1 MLRTKVWN
9 DSVSRVVL
17 DHRSREAHLRLERI
31 EGLKPPVSRAG
42 AGSQES
48 TSRNASPTPRG
59 AAKGREIAMA
69 EYLLIESRDP
79 FESNDVGYYYDLARG
94 LVDAGEKVTL
104 FLVQNGVFATRPSA
118 KAPQLRVLVGS
129 GVKILAHDFA
139 LKERGITKLL
149 DGVQIAPIEIVV
161 DHLEAGHQTLWH

>member
-1 MLRTKVWN
+1 
-9 DSVSRVVL
+9 
-17 DHRSREAHLRLERI
+17 
-31 EGLKPPVSRAG
+31 
-42 AGSQES
+42 
-48 TSRNASPTPRG
+48 
-59 AAKGREIAMA
+59 MA

-94 LVDAGEKVTL
+94 LVEAGERVTL
-104 FLVQNGVFATRPSA
+104 FLVQNGVFAARPSA

-129 GVKILAHDFA
+129 GVKILADDFA

-161 DHLEAGHQTLWH
+161 DHLEAGHKALWH